1 MLTLYPRADDAGSSQ
16 AANRAIRECV
26 AGGVIKN
33 ISLMA
38 PPAAI
43 EHAAVVLR
51 DLDTADV
58 CFGLHVTLNAEW
70 DGIKWGPI
78 TNPEEVPSLVD
89 DQGHFLADPREY
101 VGRISVPE
109 ALREAKA
116 QLDKVRALG
125 FELSYLDEHMGV
137 GVSWVPE
144 LHQALVELA
153 RQEGLYHADVKEPLP
168 AIDLSGDVFARF
180 KRRIGEYPEGE
191 LIYYTHPAFA
201 DPELEPCYNADVPKG
216 KISRERDAER
226 RLLCNPETKAWL
238 AERNVRL
245 KRFSE
250 L

>member
-16 AANRAIRECV
+16 AANHAIYACAEH
-26 AGGVIKN
+26 GVIKN
-33 ISLMA
+33 ISVMA
-38 PPAAI
+38 PPAAS
-43 EHAAVVLR
+43 EHAAELLK
-51 DLDTADV
+51 DLTDV

-70 DGIKWGPI
+70 DGVKWGPI
-78 TNPEEVPSLVD
+78 TNPREVSSLVD
-89 DQGHFLADPREY
+89 GQGYFLPDPKQY
-101 VGRISVPE
+101 VDRIVIDE

-116 QLDKVRALG
+116 QLDKLRALG
-125 FELSYLDEHMGV
+125 FRLSYLDEHMGV
-137 GVSWVPE
+137 GVNWLPE
-144 LHQALVELA
+144 LHEALTKFGQ
-153 RQEGLYHADVKEPLP
+153 QEGLYHADVIAPLP
-168 AIDLSGDVFARF
+168 AIELSGDVFANF

-245 KRFSE
+245 KRFAE
-250 L
+250 R